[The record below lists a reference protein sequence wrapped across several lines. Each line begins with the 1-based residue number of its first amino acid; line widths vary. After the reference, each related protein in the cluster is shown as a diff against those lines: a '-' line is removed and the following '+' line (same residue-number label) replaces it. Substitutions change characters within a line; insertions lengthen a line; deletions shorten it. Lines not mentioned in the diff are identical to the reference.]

1 MEGEKPM
8 RPEFG
13 RRRISRRCGLALP
26 MTLVI
31 LLFGSVLVA
40 TAFYIVQN
48 MYSTSRRSVT
58 HAELYNAAQTGVEMA
73 KTVLWEKEIRI
84 DELTYDPHPSTGEP
98 IDTIRAID
106 GSSGDPLDK
115 DLQEID
121 GSLVGS
127 PGVKVSVAILDCNYR
142 IPETITLT
150 ENDRKILPPRWVGGE
165 GTVPDVEIGPPEGT
179 SVIIDP
185 SRYLNVGGG
194 GSGQRR
200 YVIRSTASHSVTGM
214 DVTIEAMVVV
224 RKP

>member
-1 MEGEKPM
+1 M

-84 DELTYDPHPSTGEP
+84 DELTYDPHPSTRN
-98 IDTIRAID
+98 TFQA
-106 GSSGDPLDK
+106 
-115 DLQEID
+115 
-121 GSLVGS
+121 
-127 PGVKVSVAILDCNYR
+127 
-142 IPETITLT
+142 
-150 ENDRKILPPRWVGGE
+150 
-165 GTVPDVEIGPPEGT
+165 
-179 SVIIDP
+179 
-185 SRYLNVGGG
+185 SRYIF
-194 GSGQRR
+194 GS
-200 YVIRSTASHSVTGM
+200 TC
-214 DVTIEAMVVV
+214 
-224 RKP
+224 